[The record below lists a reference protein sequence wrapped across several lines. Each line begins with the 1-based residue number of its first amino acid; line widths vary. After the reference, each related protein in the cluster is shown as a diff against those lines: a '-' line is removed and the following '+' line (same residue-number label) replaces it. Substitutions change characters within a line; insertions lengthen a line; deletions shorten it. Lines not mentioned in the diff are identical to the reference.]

1 MNCGA
6 ATELLPHCNQ
16 FFLSSDMVRK
26 VLLILAALLMA
37 SSVWVWVQDIT
48 IAHQEADSRQRGIP
62 RGNLSDLY
70 PRWLGA
76 RELLLHG
83 RDPYAADITREIQTG
98 YYGRPLDP
106 TRPSDPK
113 DQQAFAYPLYVV
125 LVLAPAVRL
134 PFPLA
139 QRVFLGL
146 LLVLTAASVLLW
158 LRALQ
163 WRVSITAK
171 LLWIILV
178 VGSFPAIQGFK
189 LQQLT
194 LLVAALLAAA
204 MACLVQRRFVIAGI
218 LLAIASIKPQLL
230 ALVAIWMIIGISGNW
245 RERRP
250 LFWGAAAGMTVLL
263 TGSEFLLPGWIGE
276 FRAAM
281 SSYYKYT
288 GGGRSILDVA
298 MLPPLGRLASAA
310 LVLVLILL
318 LWKLRREQEGTRA
331 FHWSIA
337 AVISTTLIIVP
348 MFAPYNQVLLVPCAM
363 LTLKELPA
371 LWNAGRLA
379 RFFALITAVSL
390 AWPFVSAAALAL
402 AWLFLP
408 APTVQ
413 QGWPVPMA
421 TTLMIPVSLLGL
433 VLVGRKAIC
442 STYSAPSEPAIVS
455 T

>member
-1 MNCGA
+1 MNCCAG
-6 ATELLPHCNQ
+6 TELRAQYNLV
-16 FFLSSDMVRK
+16 FLSPDMVRK
-26 VLLILAALLMA
+26 SLLVFAAILMA
-37 SSVWVWVQDIT
+37 ASVWIWVQDIT
-48 IAHQEADSRQRGIP
+48 IAHQETDSRQRGIP

-106 TRPSDPK
+106 TRPNDPK

-125 LVLAPAVRL
+125 LVLAPTVRL
-134 PFPLA
+134 PFPLV

-146 LLVLTAASVLLW
+146 LLALTAVSVLLW

-194 LLVAALLAAA
+194 LLVSALLAAA
-204 MACLVQRRFVIAGI
+204 MACLVQRRFLIAGI
-218 LLAIASIKPQLL
+218 LLAIASMKPQLL
-230 ALVAIWMIIGISGNW
+230 ALVAIWMIIWILGNW
-245 RERRP
+245 SERRKV
-250 LFWGAAAGMTVLL
+250 FWGAAAGIALL
-263 TGSEFLLPGWIGE
+263 LAGSELLLPGWIGE

-281 SSYYKYT
+281 SSYYQYT
-288 GGGRSILDVA
+288 GGGRSILDA
-298 MLPPLGRLASAA
+298 SISPRWGRGASVV
-310 LVLVLILL
+310 LVLVLMVL
-318 LWKLRREQEGTRA
+318 LWRLRREPEGTRA
-331 FHWSIA
+331 FQWSMA
-337 AVISTTLIIVP
+337 AVLATTLIVVP

-363 LTLKELPA
+363 LMLKEFRT
-371 LWNAGRLA
+371 LWSAGRLA
-379 RFFALITAVSL
+379 RFFVLITVISL

-402 AWLFLP
+402 ASLFLS
-408 APTVQ
+408 ATTVQ
-413 QGWPVPMA
+413 QAWPVPMA

-442 STYSAPSEPAIVS
+442 SKSGASSVPATVS